1 MAVGGK
7 LIIIASII
15 RQTGPTTTD
24 GDEQLLVWQIRYK
37 NTKYVVKLIINK
49 GKLAMRL
56 IVLALTLIALLSH
69 ASARSQ
75 VEEFLHMLP
84 YVT

>member
-1 MAVGGK
+1 
-7 LIIIASII
+7 
-15 RQTGPTTTD
+15 
-24 GDEQLLVWQIRYK
+24 
-37 NTKYVVKLIINK
+37 
-49 GKLAMRL
+49 MRL